1 LKLLEEYARWRR
13 MYEEKGKGVARYYL
27 NKGCDAME
35 RSSTYLG
42 SKIRLSDLV

>member
-1 LKLLEEYARWRR
+1 
-13 MYEEKGKGVARYYL
+13 MYEEDEEGVARYYYL
-27 NKGCDAME
+27 DKECDAME